1 MTALPFVGVRPRA
14 TRALRRL
21 PAAEASERRLKRK
34 VGLIWGLLVLNV
46 LSFSTGV
53 SVIPI
58 PGSAGKVITQGAL
71 SLAVLLALMQNP
83 RGKFRPN
90 VFLLLLTL
98 LALETVVTV
107 LTVGPVKGTYYR
119 TFRMLEFVAV
129 LWLLS
134 PYWNR
139 ADMLLVRCHM
149 KAMLWVVITVVLG
162 IMVDPNRAL
171 NGGRLQDIIW
181 PIASTQVA
189 HYAAVSIGIAA
200 IMWFCGQLRGK
211 VALWYVVVATGVL
224 LLTHTR
230 TALVAM
236 LVALLFGGLS
246 LIATPRVR
254 RLFGVVGGATVV
266 AFAAFSS
273 AITSWMAR
281 GEGTDP
287 ADQPDR
293 PDELLGAAARVPAHH
308 IPGDLRLRP
317 VQRLVRRPPRRQQLD
332 TLLPGPG
339 PVRRGHVRGDPAL
352 RADPRLPPVPRHAAG
367 AGPVPR
373 DLLHR
378 GVLHR
383 GRHHESLD
391 VHARRHG
398 GGLPPAPSRHPPP
411 SLTTLRARA
420 QSPVACRHHPARAQ
434 SPTAERHHW

>member
-21 PAAEASERRLKRK
+21 PAAEASERRLKRR

-71 SLAVLLALMQNP
+71 TLAVLLALMQNP

-90 VFLLLLTL
+90 VFLLLVTL

-107 LTVGPVKGTYYR
+107 LTVGYAKGTYYR
-119 TFRMLEFVAV
+119 TFRTLEFVAV

-149 KAMLWVVITVVLG
+149 KAMLWVVITVVIG
-162 IMVDPNRAL
+162 IVIDPTRAL

-181 PIASTQVA
+181 PIVSTQVA

-211 VALWYVVVATGVL
+211 IALWYVVIATVVL

-236 LVALLFGGLS
+236 L
-246 LIATPRVR
+246 ATPRVR

-281 GEGTDP
+281 GEGTTQLTNLTGRTNFWGPLLALPRTTFQEIFGFGLSNGSFDGLPVDSNWMLSYQDQGLFGVVMCAVILLYVLILACLQSRGMRRALALFLVIYCIVASFTEDGITNPSTYMLDVTVAASLLLP
-287 ADQPDR
+287 A
-293 PDELLGAAARVPAHH
+293 AT
-308 IPGDLRLRP
+308 
-317 VQRLVRRPPRRQQLD
+317 RRP
-332 TLLPGPG
+332 
-339 PVRRGHVRGDPAL
+339 A
-352 RADPRLPPVPRHAAG
+352 
-367 AGPVPR
+367 
-373 DLLHR
+373 
-378 GVLHR
+378 
-383 GRHHESLD
+383 
-391 VHARRHG
+391 
-398 GGLPPAPSRHPPP
+398 
-411 SLTTLRARA
+411 
-420 QSPVACRHHPARAQ
+420 
-434 SPTAERHHW
+434 